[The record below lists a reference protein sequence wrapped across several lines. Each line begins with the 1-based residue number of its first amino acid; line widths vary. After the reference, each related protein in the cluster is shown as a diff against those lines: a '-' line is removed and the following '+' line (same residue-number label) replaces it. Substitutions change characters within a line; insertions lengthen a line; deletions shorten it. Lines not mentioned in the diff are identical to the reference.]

1 MTGMEKLSTSL
12 DLLNKT
18 THTPYGYLWYYKNPR
33 NPLQS
38 VCSRSLT
45 G

>member
-18 THTPYGYLWYYKNPR
+18 THTFYAHILW
-33 NPLQS
+33 LF
-38 VCSRSLT
+38 VVL
-45 G
+45 